1 MNSLVVNNLPYN
13 INIIIRGIRQN
24 ISKIDNIIT
33 DTNLVLY
40 DSSNDSCTLLD
51 NTLLLRNVNNTNQF
65 MLNIQESTLLIYLN
79 NKSYNIQLTD
89 DPNIDLKLTEV
100 IKTLKC
106 QS

>member
-13 INIIIRGIRQN
+13 INIIIKSIGQN
-24 ISKIDNIIT
+24 ISKIIT
-33 DTNLVLY
+33 DNNIVLY

-51 NTLLLRNVNNTNQF
+51 NTLLLRNVNNTYQF
-65 MLNIQESTLLIYLN
+65 MLNIQESTLLISLN
-79 NKSYNIQLTD
+79 NKSYNIQVTD
-89 DPNIDLKLTEV
+89 DPTMKLQLTEI